1 MDTILAM
8 DAGGTTTR
16 ALVADRTGRV
26 HGYGLAGSGNPVSAG
41 LDAAMSS
48 LVEAA
53 SRALEACA
61 QPVSL
66 ASALIVMAGASSR
79 MPGEQ
84 IPERLAGIGVRG
96 PVRVESDLLGA
107 FCSGTIRREGYAL
120 VAGTGSVAARVRAGR
135 LDAVADGSGWLL
147 GVAGSGYWVGH
158 RVATAVAAA
167 LDGRGPETALTGAVL
182 DSLGLTRSPVRA
194 DGRPQVLLDLM
205 DELYALRPVQ
215 LSRFAPLAFQLADDD
230 VAHEI
235 LSDAAAALT
244 NTLAA
249 VHQPGLDGPVVLG
262 GGLLVRPGSPGG
274 DHTTYLSRALATTL
288 GDAEVV
294 SVTGGVLGAA
304 VLGLRNL
311 GVEVDAELFDR
322 LRQDL
327 SGWTDTAEGTT

>member
-135 LDAVADGSGWLL
+135 LDAVADGTGWLL
-147 GVAGSGYWVGH
+147 GDAGSGYWVGH
-158 RVATAVAAA
+158 RVATAVA
-167 LDGRGPETALTGAVL
+167 
-182 DSLGLTRSPVRA
+182 
-194 DGRPQVLLDLM
+194 
-205 DELYALRPVQ
+205 
-215 LSRFAPLAFQLADDD
+215 
-230 VAHEI
+230 
-235 LSDAAAALT
+235 
-244 NTLAA
+244 
-249 VHQPGLDGPVVLG
+249 
-262 GGLLVRPGSPGG
+262 
-274 DHTTYLSRALATTL
+274 
-288 GDAEVV
+288 
-294 SVTGGVLGAA
+294 
-304 VLGLRNL
+304 
-311 GVEVDAELFDR
+311 
-322 LRQDL
+322 
-327 SGWTDTAEGTT
+327 